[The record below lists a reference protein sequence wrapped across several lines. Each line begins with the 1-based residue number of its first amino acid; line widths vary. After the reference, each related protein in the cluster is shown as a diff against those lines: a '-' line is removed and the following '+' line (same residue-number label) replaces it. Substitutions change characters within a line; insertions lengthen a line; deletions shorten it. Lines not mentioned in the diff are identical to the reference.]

1 MTTRILTAVLRLG
14 FDVER
19 KFGLYCDINEI
30 SKKKTV
36 TVKRWFKDYIKESS
50 KLGTRYWI
58 LACSELIL
66 KCAQTPRIG
75 LNV

>member
-1 MTTRILTAVLRLG
+1 MFSVFSKLSHITTRILTAVLRLG

-19 KFGLYCDINEI
+19 KFGLYYDINE
-30 SKKKTV
+30 
-36 TVKRWFKDYIKESS
+36 SS
-50 KLGTRYWI
+50 KNLNKLELD
-58 LACSELIL
+58 LACSGSIL